1 MDGKIMVVYRVYKR
15 NKKGEPELIGIL
27 PERRIDIN
35 KSRITPDSLRE
46 WLKAVLGDSFVTD
59 EIFIV
64 QKEV

>member
-1 MDGKIMVVYRVYKR
+1 MIVYEVYKR
-15 NKKGEPELIGIL
+15 DKKGEPELIGIL

-35 KSRITPDSLRE
+35 KSRVTSDSLRE
-46 WLKAVLGDSFVTD
+46 WLKTVLGDSFDID